1 MNEEMIDKM
10 IDKIEQKI
18 ISYQDLEYRE
28 FQAKLTPSISKDSL
42 IGVRNPDVKK
52 IAKEIIK
59 NGEDDLFINSLPHR
73 YYEENNLHSYI
84 ISECK
89 DYDKTIKLLDEFLPY
104 VDNWATCDI
113 IVPKVFKKNLDKL
126 FKEINRWIKSDKTYS
141 IRFGIK
147 MLMSFYLDESFK
159 KEYLNIPLEIKS
171 DEYYVNMMIAW
182 YYSTALVKQYEDTIK
197 IIENK
202 KLDKWIHNKSIQK
215 AIESFR
221 ISEDKKEYLRNL
233 KIK

>member
-1 MNEEMIDKM
+1 MNEEMIDK
-10 IDKIEQKI
+10 IEQKL

-59 NGEDDLFINSLPHR
+59 DGEEDLFVSLLPHR

-89 DYDKTIKLLDEFLPY
+89 DYDKTIRLLDEFLPY

-113 IVPKVFKKNLDKL
+113 IAPKVFKKNLDKL
-126 FKEINRWIKSDKTYS
+126 FKETNRWIKSDKTYT

-147 MLMSFYLDESFK
+147 ILMNCYLDDSFK
-159 KEYLNIPLEIKS
+159 KEYLEIPLSVKS

-182 YYSTALVKQYEDTIK
+182 YYSTALVKQYDETIK
-197 IIENK
+197 IIESK

-221 ISEDKKEYLRNL
+221 VSDDKKEYLRSL

>member
-1 MNEEMIDKM
+1 M
-10 IDKIEQKI
+10 DKIEDKI
-18 ISYQDLEYRE
+18 KDRLLEYQDLEYRE
-28 FQAKLTPSISKDSL
+28 FQAKLTPSIKKESV

-52 IAKEIIK
+52 IAKEVIK
-59 NGEDDLFINSLPHR
+59 SGEEDLFTNSLPHK

-89 DYDKTIKLLDEFLPY
+89 NYDKTIRLLDEFLPY

-126 FKEINRWIKSDKTYS
+126 IKEINRWIKSDKTYT

-147 MLMSFYLDESFK
+147 MLMSFYLDEAFK
-159 KEYLNIPLEIKS
+159 KEYLNIPLSVKS

-182 YYSTALVKQYEDTIK
+182 YYSTALVKQYDDTIK
-197 IIENK
+197 IIEGK
-202 KLDKWIHNKSIQK
+202 ELDKWIHNKSIQK
-215 AIESFR
+215 AVESFR
-221 ISEDKKEYLRNL
+221 VSDEKKEYLKSL